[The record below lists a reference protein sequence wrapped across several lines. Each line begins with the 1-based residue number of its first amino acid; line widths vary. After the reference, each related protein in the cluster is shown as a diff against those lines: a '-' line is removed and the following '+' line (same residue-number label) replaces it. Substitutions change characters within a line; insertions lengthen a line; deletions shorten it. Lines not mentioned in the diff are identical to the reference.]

1 MQTVNGNR
9 IFNTTPHEIRFMES
23 DGTIVIVPKG
33 KVSDSVKANSTE
45 TLVSTSGKTM
55 FVTPKFTPDDE
66 SLQVIE
72 KAYNDGA
79 DIVVGSIIAAQ
90 AYPGKV
96 FGMVPVEGYERA
108 TNDQK
113 IMKSDTFVTY

>member
-1 MQTVNGNR
+1 MQTVNGKNV
-9 IFNTTPHEIRFMES
+9 FNGTPHEIRFMES